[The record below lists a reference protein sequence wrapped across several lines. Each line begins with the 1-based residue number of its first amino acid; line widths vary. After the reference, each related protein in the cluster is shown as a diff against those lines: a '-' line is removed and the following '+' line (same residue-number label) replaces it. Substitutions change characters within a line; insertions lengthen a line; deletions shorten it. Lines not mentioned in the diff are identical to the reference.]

1 MLSRKDITSATILH
15 ITITNKRV
23 KSELIA
29 NDKLIA
35 KNTIQSFYKASKLAI
50 DNLFSVFSDTTNI
63 HVIVEDAVRNTRM
76 ECNSRKSA
84 PPEDYYKGLPASNRY
99 IPYKLITF
107 EANGMRYRA
116 DSDGNLYAEDNSE
129 HFENIKQSHLRY
141 LFSEYQ
147 SDRMNAEDFS
157 RRFNKILDKYR

>member
-1 MLSRKDITSATILH
+1 MLPNKDITSATILH

-35 KNTIQSFYKASKLAI
+35 KNTVQSFYKASKLAI
-50 DNLFSVFSDTTNI
+50 DNLFSVFSDITDI

-84 PPEDYYKGLPASNRY
+84 PPEAVSYTHLTLPTTPNV
-99 IPYKLITF
+99 
-107 EANGMRYRA
+107 
-116 DSDGNLYAEDNSE
+116 
-129 HFENIKQSHLRY
+129 
-141 LFSEYQ
+141 
-147 SDRMNAEDFS
+147 
-157 RRFNKILDKYR
+157 